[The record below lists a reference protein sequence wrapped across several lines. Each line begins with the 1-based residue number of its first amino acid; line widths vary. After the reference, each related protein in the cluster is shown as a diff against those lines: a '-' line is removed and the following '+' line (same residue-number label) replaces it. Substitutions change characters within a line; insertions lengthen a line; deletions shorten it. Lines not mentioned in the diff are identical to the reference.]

1 MRHLIVA
8 AALLMPL
15 SASAQLVTQAPSGSG
30 AGGAVVIA
38 TAGPVTLTG
47 IVTETN
53 FAALKIPAN
62 TIGKNGLIEVRM
74 LWAFTNS
81 ANSKT
86 FVVRFASA
94 AGFTG
99 LNMVANT
106 AQTTAATA
114 QGLAI
119 FGNNNAT
126 NAQVSFNT
134 NMFAPYG
141 TSASA
146 SFTNNIDTT
155 ADSYVNID
163 GSIAGAG
170 ETLTLQH
177 AAVVVFSSP

>member
-1 MRHLIVA
+1 MSI
-8 AALLMPL
+8 
-15 SASAQLVTQAPSGSG
+15 
-30 AGGAVVIA
+30 VIA
-38 TAGPVTLTG
+38 TAGSVTLTG
-47 IVTETN
+47 IIAETN
-53 FAALKIPAN
+53 FAALRIPGG
-62 TIGKNGLIEVRM
+62 TIGRNGLVEVRM

-94 AGFTG
+94 AGVTG
-99 LNMVANT
+99 FNMVANT
-106 AQTTAATA
+106 AQTTTATA

-119 FGNNNAT
+119 FGNNNVT

-146 SFTNNIDTT
+146 SFTNNVDTT

-170 ETLTLQH
+170 ETLTLTH
-177 AAVVVFSSP
+177 AAVVVFPVP